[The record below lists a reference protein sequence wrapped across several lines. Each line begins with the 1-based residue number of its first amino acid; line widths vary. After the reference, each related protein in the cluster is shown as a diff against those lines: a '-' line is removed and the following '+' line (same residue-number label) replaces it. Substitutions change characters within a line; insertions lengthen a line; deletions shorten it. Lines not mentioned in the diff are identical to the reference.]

1 MSARHE
7 RSLPSI
13 LIVMR
18 DARERIVYRW
28 EVIPPKRRLAPGESL
43 TINEAVTDVPKSAV
57 AAEIGW
63 KPG

>member
-1 MSARHE
+1 
-7 RSLPSI
+7 LPSI

-28 EVIPPKRRLAPGESL
+28 EVIPPRRRLGPGESV

-63 KPG
+63 KPGG